1 MVLANDNFLI
11 YFLTKHLMTMSGG
24 DQAALEAELQRLQEQ
39 LEKKRLEEEIRQL
52 QAQLQSVEKPGQ
64 TSDAGEDGEELVIV
78 VEEEVTEY
86 EEEEVTE
93 YEEVVEEEE
102 IVEDVPAPAPAKPAT
117 RTGVRTSRTTPNR
130 SKNAPPPVSTISV
143 GDECNADAGV
153 TEAEK
158 KLSDSRMNPKFLGV
172 SNPFTRNMEAK
183 KVAAQNAE
191 KEKAA
196 TAAAGHPGNRAST
209 QQDGPLPDL
218 PPFKARVIPKLPS
231 SPAGQETP
239 MEVLLGPKLYKQ
251 GKLVA
256 TTTVAGLADQDL
268 VMLYVGREWGRECK
282 PFIPLLS
289 EFYQMTSA
297 EHKIEC
303 VYISQD
309 RTLLEFKTSFAN
321 LPSFLAMPPG
331 TSALKNKLA
340 QGLKLVDLPS
350 LVVIDPKTGNV
361 ITNTGVDELQS
372 CQRRSMQHY
381 NALIKRWKSTTPI
394 PMSQV
399 EMDSRLVNG
408 NMQRGTLYWQ
418 E

>member
-1 MVLANDNFLI
+1 
-11 YFLTKHLMTMSGG
+11 
-24 DQAALEAELQRLQEQ
+24 
-39 LEKKRLEEEIRQL
+39 
-52 QAQLQSVEKPGQ
+52 
-64 TSDAGEDGEELVIV
+64 
-78 VEEEVTEY
+78 
-86 EEEEVTE
+86 
-93 YEEVVEEEE
+93 
-102 IVEDVPAPAPAKPAT
+102 
-117 RTGVRTSRTTPNR
+117 
-130 SKNAPPPVSTISV
+130 
-143 GDECNADAGV
+143 
-153 TEAEK
+153 
-158 KLSDSRMNPKFLGV
+158 
-172 SNPFTRNMEAK
+172 
-183 KVAAQNAE
+183 
-191 KEKAA
+191 
-196 TAAAGHPGNRAST
+196 
-209 QQDGPLPDL
+209 
-218 PPFKARVIPKLPS
+218 
-231 SPAGQETP
+231 
-239 MEVLLGPKLYKQ
+239 
-251 GKLVA
+251 
-256 TTTVAGLADQDL
+256 
-268 VMLYVGREWGRECK
+268 
-282 PFIPLLS
+282 
-289 EFYQMTSA
+289 MTSA